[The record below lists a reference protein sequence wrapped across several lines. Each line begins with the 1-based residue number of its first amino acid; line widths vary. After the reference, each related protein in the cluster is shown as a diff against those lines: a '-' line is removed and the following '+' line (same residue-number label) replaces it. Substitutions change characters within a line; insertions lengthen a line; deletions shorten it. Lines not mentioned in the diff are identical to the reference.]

1 MDSITPLQFWSGILL
16 VSIPSILKL
25 VSDWRAARAT
35 EMAAREAAEATLQTS
50 VPQVQT
56 ENWERLVQNYQKQ
69 IEAMQKLQE
78 ENVELRKLPLK
89 LVIME
94 QQTQQ
99 CAEDKEDWKRY
110 ATKLSEQ
117 VKELGQM
124 PLPFRRTPQDT
135 QDKIKAVTQEQIDL
149 VKAQEEAREQK
160 ETPQ

>member
-1 MDSITPLQFWSGILL
+1 MPAEITPLQFWSGILIIA
-16 VSIPSILKL
+16 IPQIVKL
-25 VSDWRAARAT
+25 ISDWRTARAT
-35 EMAAREAAEATLQTS
+35 EQVAKETAEATLQTT

-110 ATKLSEQ
+110 ATKLADQ
-117 VKELGQM
+117 IKESDQI

-135 QDKIKAVTQEQIDL
+135 MEKIKAITQEQIDQ
-149 VKAQEEAREQK
+149 VRSQEEAKKIE
-160 ETPQ
+160 EA